1 MVFLKIVIDEADV
14 YDDLEIIIKCKKYD
28 DEILSL
34 ISRLKMQSEKI
45 VGTIGEKSF
54 VIEPKDIL
62 YFDSVDKK
70 SFIYTKAEMYET
82 TLRLYEIE
90 KLLKLQGFFRATKS
104 TILNISKIKSIKTEF
119 NSTLSVEMENGE
131 KLTVSRQYAP
141 ILKERL
147 VK

>member
-1 MVFLKIVIDEADV
+1 MISLKIVIDEADI
-14 YDDLEIIIKCKKYD
+14 YDNVEIIIKCKKCD

-45 VGTIGEKSF
+45 VGTLGEKSF

-70 SFIYTKAEMYET
+70 SFIYTKAEVYET

-131 KLTVSRQYAP
+131 ILNVSRQYAP